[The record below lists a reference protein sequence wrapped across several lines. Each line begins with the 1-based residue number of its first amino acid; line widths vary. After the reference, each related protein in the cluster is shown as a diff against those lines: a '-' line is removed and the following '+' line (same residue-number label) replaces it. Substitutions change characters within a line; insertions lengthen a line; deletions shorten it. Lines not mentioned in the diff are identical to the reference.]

1 MIPALYKCGGKGWEY
16 IGEHPPD
23 EIMNQIKTIDSERWS
38 RYQFRTK
45 YRNGFLN
52 STKTIPLLWI
62 KNDWIRTVDHPATV
76 FRFTEF
82 SEFFPIIEVIQ
93 KKIEERGIKGIPIK
107 AMIALL
113 PAKSKIDTHTDQGDR
128 LMLSHR
134 FHWAIK
140 TNPLVFIEV
149 ERRITN
155 FQEGS
160 IYEFNN
166 SQRHSVENQSEEDR
180 IHFIVDIL
188 PESYLRYRVNYHDLS
203 WDDYQTIGDVFVG
216 GTNLTLNNPTNRPT
230 PSS

>member
-1 MIPALYKCGGKGWEY
+1 MHPAQYKCGGKGWEY
-16 IGEHPPD
+16 IGEHSPD
-23 EIMNQIKTIDSERWS
+23 EIMNHIKTIHSERWS
-38 RYQFRTK
+38 KYEFRTK
-45 YRNGFLN
+45 YRTGFLN

-62 KNDWIRTVDHPATV
+62 KNDWIRTVHHPPTI

-93 KKIEERGIKGIPIK
+93 KKIEEKGMKGVPIK

-113 PAKSKIDTHTDQGDR
+113 PAKSKIDTHIDQGDR

-140 TNPLVFIEV
+140 TNPLVRIQV
-149 ERRITN
+149 EKNSTN
-155 FQEGS
+155 FSEGL

-166 SQRHSVENQSEEDR
+166 AQKHSVHNLSEEDR

-188 PESYLRYRVNYHDLS
+188 PESYLQYGVNYHDLS

-216 GTNLTLNNPTNRPT
+216 GKNLTLNNPTNRPT